1 MANMCKHKTLHK
13 LTQHIGIYSRPFN
26 KCQTGVYK
34 VANSIKI
41 SSCSYKHV
49 FIYSHWKRTQ
59 SKIWLFYFICFCI
72 CILQNELY
80 ECILII
86 DNHFQQ
92 KRFSLLIAGFF
103 FSKVVLRYIENKRTK
118 CLFLF
123 YTALIT
129 VISYY
134 LLIFLNLFLVFSD
147 FSPKHTTG
155 KTSERLKRLRCN
167 L

>member
-80 ECILII
+80 ECILIN

-92 KRFSLLIAGFF
+92 KRFSLLIAVF

-123 YTALIT
+123 YTALII